1 MSQER
6 LYIGLMSG
14 TSMDAVDCALL
25 DLGSQTPQVLEFI
38 SPKLPPAFKLRLL
51 GLATNSIP
59 DLRELGSADIEV
71 AVLFAQTVEQLLDST
86 SIDRARVT
94 AIGSHGQTIW
104 HEPPQSARQRPFSMQ
119 IGDPSTL
126 AELTGLTVVADFRQ
140 RDMAAGGQGAPIVPA
155 FHQAFFSVPER
166 NRIILNLGGIAN
178 ITLLPTHAKPPL
190 GFDTGPASVL
200 LDAWIKR
207 QRGLDF
213 DESGRWAATGSCN
226 PELLAALL
234 DEPYFQQPPPKSTG
248 RELLNMKWLE
258 RKLATVPTPV
268 KPEDVQATL
277 LELTAET
284 VARAI
289 LTLVDAGEVVVCG
302 GGARNAQLLA
312 CLQEK
317 LPGFSLQTSAAL
329 GIHADSVEAAAFAW
343 LAHKTLNRET
353 IDLRAFTG
361 SRKPVIAGGIYWGT
375 TG

>member
-25 DLGSQTPQVLEFI
+25 DLGGQTPQVLEFI
-38 SPKLPPAFKLRLL
+38 SPKLPSDFKLRLL

-71 AVLFAQTVEQLLDST
+71 AVLFAQTVEQLLDNT
-86 SIDRARVT
+86 SIDRTRVT

-104 HEPPQSARQRPFSMQ
+104 HEPPQSARRRPFSMQ

-155 FHQAFFSVPER
+155 FHQAFFSVQER

-178 ITLLPTHAKPPL
+178 ITLLPAHARTPL

-207 QRGLDF
+207 HRGLDF
-213 DESGRWAATGSCN
+213 DESGHWAATGSCN

-234 DEPYFQQPPPKSTG
+234 DEAYFQQPPPKSTG
-248 RELLNMKWLE
+248 RELLNMAWLE

-277 LELTAET
+277 LEFTAET

-289 LTLVDAGEVVVCG
+289 LALVDAGEVVVCG

-353 IDLRAFTG
+353 IDLRPFTG